1 MQMTKV
7 PISIIFHVE
16 AFAMANSE
24 KNKIVSELNNRA
36 ASLIDAGRYQEAI
49 DLLTKAL
56 SLDPSRTGILFNR
69 AEAHRL
75 SGNIEAAR
83 KDLLSELQM
92 TPDSP
97 EVLHGLG
104 LLAYEQDDFPLAT
117 EFYRKALDR
126 DPAFAPAWNDLGVVE
141 FRSQHYDSARTFFEK
156 AAALDADFS
165 EAWFNLADT
174 YEELGMAEARSHALA
189 QLRRA
194 RLRSGEKFDGEED
207 E

>member
-1 MQMTKV
+1 MMTKIL
-7 PISIIFHVE
+7 ISIIFHLE

-36 ASLIDAGRYQEAI
+36 VSLIDAGRYQEAI

-75 SGNIEAAR
+75 SGNVDAAR
-83 KDLLSELQM
+83 RDLLSELQM

-97 EVLHGLG
+97 EVLHALG

-117 EFYRKALDR
+117 KFYRKALDG
-126 DPAFAPAWNDLGVVE
+126 DPAFAPAWNDPGVVE
-141 FRSQHYDSARTFFEK
+141 FRSQRYDRARAFFEK
-156 AAALDADFS
+156 ATALDADFS
-165 EAWFNLADT
+165 DAWFNLADT
-174 YEELGMAEARSHALA
+174 YDELGMADKRTYALA
-189 QLRRA
+189 QLREA
-194 RLRSGEKFDGEED
+194 RLRSGEKSGSED
-207 E
+207 EE